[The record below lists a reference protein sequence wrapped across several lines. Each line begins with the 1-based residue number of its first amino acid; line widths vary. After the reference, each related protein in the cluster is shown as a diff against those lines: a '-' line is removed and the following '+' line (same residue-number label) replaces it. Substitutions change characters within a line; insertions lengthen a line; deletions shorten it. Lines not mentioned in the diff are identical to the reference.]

1 MNITLKCPACGA
13 LISTACVPGIEQKNA
28 ECPTCHTKQL
38 LGAYLP
44 KLSMAV
50 GSNTYQLHFGKQWVG
65 RLKEGNDAEIQIPD
79 ESRYMSRHHAIISVQ
94 CTPAGLRCTLE
105 EHGKNPTLL
114 QGIEL
119 CEGDIVYLN
128 ANDCLTL
135 GEQQMYIAN
144 EFAK

>member
-44 KLSMAV
+44 KLPMAV
-50 GSNTYQLHFGKQWVG
+50 GSNTCQLHFGKQWVG

-94 CTPAGLRCTLE
+94 CTPTGLRCTLE

>member
-1 MNITLKCPACGA
+1 MNITLKCPDCGA
-13 LISTACVPGIEQKNA
+13 LISAASMAGIEQKTA
-28 ECPTCHTKQL
+28 ECPTCHTKQQ

-44 KLSMAV
+44 KLSLAV
-50 GSNTYQLHFGKQWVG
+50 GSHTYQLHFGKQWVG

-79 ESRYMSRHHAIISVQ
+79 DTRYMSRHHAIINVQ
-94 CTPAGLRCTLE
+94 CTATGLRCTLE

-119 CEGDIVYLN
+119 CEDDIVYLN

-135 GEQQMYIAN
+135 GEQQMYVAN
-144 EFAK
+144 DFAK